1 MATRSGMRTYDP
13 RKPQVNI
20 LSMQSIKSLEFRSV
34 IFIGHTRPNRNLGN
48 PGRPEYETPLP
59 ACPA

>member
-1 MATRSGMRTYDP
+1 
-13 RKPQVNI
+13 
-20 LSMQSIKSLEFRSV
+20 MQSIKSLEFRSV